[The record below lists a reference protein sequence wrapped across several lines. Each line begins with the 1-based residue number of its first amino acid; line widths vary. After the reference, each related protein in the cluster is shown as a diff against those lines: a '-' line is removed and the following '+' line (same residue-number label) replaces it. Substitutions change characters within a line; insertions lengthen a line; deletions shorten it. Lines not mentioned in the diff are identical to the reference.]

1 MERTEVLVAGAGPVG
16 MALAVALSQ
25 ARLPFRL
32 VDARAPGA
40 AAQDRRVLALSHGSR
55 QILTR
60 LGAWGRFP
68 TTSIETIHVSHRG
81 GFGRTLIR
89 ASDYGLPALGYVADA
104 AAISAALQ
112 QTLAELGVSAAYATR
127 VANVAAAD
135 GDVVVSTQ
143 GEAGPATLR
152 AKLVAH
158 AEGAVEGK
166 EDSGRDYGQQAIITW
181 VRSAA
186 PQGGVAYE
194 RFTKDGPLALLPY
207 GDGYSVVYTAATAD
221 ARRLAALEDGP
232 FLEALQDQFGSRLQ
246 FVSATPRAA
255 FPLALK
261 VRADPVGPRC
271 VWLGNAAQTLHPVAG
286 QGFNL
291 ALRDV
296 WGLAEALTAEDTAD
310 PGAVALLARYRA
322 ARQLDRRATI
332 TFTDSLIRVFGSTSP
347 LLALARG
354 GGLAA
359 LDLLPP
365 LREFVARR
373 MLFGARGWP

>member
-1 MERTEVLVAGAGPVG
+1 MERTEVLVVGAGPVG

-25 ARLPFRL
+25 ARLPVPPRRCARPRRGRPGP
-32 VDARAPGA
+32 ARASPCPTA
-40 AAQDRRVLALSHGSR
+40 RARSS
-55 QILTR
+55 TR
-60 LGAWGRFP
+60 LGVWGRFP

-112 QTLAELGVSAAYATR
+112 QTLAELGVSAATIPAWPMSPQPTTTSWSAPR
-127 VANVAAAD
+127 ARP
-135 GDVVVSTQ
+135 GRRRC
-143 GEAGPATLR
+143 GPSWSPMRKAR
-152 AKLVAH
+152 WR
-158 AEGAVEGK
+158 GK
-166 EDSGRDYGQQAIITW
+166 EDSGRDYGQQAIITS

-207 GDGYSVVYTAATAD
+207 GDGYAWSTPRP
-221 ARRLAALEDGP
+221 RRTRGGSPRWKMALSWKHSRTSS
-232 FLEALQDQFGSRLQ
+232 ASRLQ

-261 VRADPVGPRC
+261 VRAEPVGPRC

-296 WGLAEALTAEDTAD
+296 WGLAEALTRRQTR
-310 PGAVALLARYRA
+310 PTRARWRY
-322 ARQLDRRATI
+322 LRATAP
-332 TFTDSLIRVFGSTSP
+332 RGSWTGAPRLPSP
-347 LLALARG
+347 TA
-354 GGLAA
+354 
-359 LDLLPP
+359 
-365 LREFVARR
+365 
-373 MLFGARGWP
+373 